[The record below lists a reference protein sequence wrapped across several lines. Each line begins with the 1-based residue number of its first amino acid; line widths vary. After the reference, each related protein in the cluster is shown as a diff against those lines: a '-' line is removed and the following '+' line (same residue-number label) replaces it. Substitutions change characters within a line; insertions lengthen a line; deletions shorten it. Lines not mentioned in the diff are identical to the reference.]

1 MKFCVIT
8 LIVGGPYYK
17 VLDTSITDTTDVPQE
32 QMEEDNKKA
41 KKGSQDK
48 NCPTF
53 HSKGC
58 QKLIFVADFV
68 TEKVAVRQWRSLLQ
82 HVKRNLSSH

>member
-1 MKFCVIT
+1 MKFCLIT

-41 KKGSQDK
+41 KKGSQDI
-48 NCPTF
+48 
-53 HSKGC
+53 
-58 QKLIFVADFV
+58 QKVVTNLFLLLTLLLKKLQSDRTDIF
-68 TEKVAVRQWRSLLQ
+68 
-82 HVKRNLSSH
+82 

>member
-1 MKFCVIT
+1 MKFCLIT

-41 KKGSQDK
+41 KKGSQDIQRVVTNLFLLLTLLLK
-48 NCPTF
+48 
-53 HSKGC
+53 
-58 QKLIFVADFV
+58 KLQSDRTDIF
-68 TEKVAVRQWRSLLQ
+68 
-82 HVKRNLSSH
+82 